1 MTVVDSFL
9 HVPFVS
15 PRLIAPARSSG
26 HSSRRRSALSI
37 VPASTFMLVVLL
49 LSVGIGLGA
58 PRGTVAASTAE
69 IATDVLNLRTDPGTW
84 GDVIAEM
91 TWGEVVDVLDG
102 PTDDGWYQVS
112 YGDDIGWASGEYL
125 SFGGVGSSGSSG
137 GSSER
142 WIDIDRSSQM
152 VTLYDGDNAIASYWA
167 ALGYDDTDDGYYA
180 TAIGTYYV
188 YGMWADLSWTDY
200 GQAYITN
207 WVGFDPERANGF
219 HSWSMD
225 ENGNVIDGGDGP
237 TGGCAALEP
246 WASAEVYNFAEIG
259 MRVEVHW

>member
-1 MTVVDSFL
+1 MTTVAESMQLTPFTPSF
-9 HVPFVS
+9 PS
-15 PRLIAPARSSG
+15 MTATTP
-26 HSSRRRSALSI
+26 SRRYRSAIS
-37 VPASTFMLVVLL
+37 VAGASGFMLVLLL
-49 LSVGIGLGA
+49 LSAITGLGT
-58 PRGTVAASTAE
+58 PIGAAAATTAE
-69 IATDVLNLRTDPGTW
+69 VATDVLNVRTDPGTW
-84 GDVIAEM
+84 GDVIAQM
-91 TWGEVVDVLDG
+91 TWGESVEVLDG

-112 YGDDIGWASGEYL
+112 YYGEIGWASGEYL
-125 SFGGVGSSGSSG
+125 SFGGVGSSGS

-142 WIDIDRSSQM
+142 WIDVDRSSQQ
-152 VTLYDGDNAIASYWA
+152 VTLYEGDNAVASYWA
-167 ALGYDDTDDGYYA
+167 VLGYDDSDDGYYA

-188 YGMWADLSWTDY
+188 YDMWSDLSWTEY

-237 TGGCAALEP
+237 TGGCVALEP
-246 WASAEVYNFAEIG
+246 WASAEVYNFSEVG